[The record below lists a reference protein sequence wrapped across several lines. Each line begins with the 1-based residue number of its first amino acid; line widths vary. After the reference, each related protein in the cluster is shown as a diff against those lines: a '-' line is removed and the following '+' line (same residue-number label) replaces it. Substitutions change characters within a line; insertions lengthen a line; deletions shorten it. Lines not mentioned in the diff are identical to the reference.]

1 MPFFRRSRQLIKR
14 AGSKEKVMAVVGRG
28 FAIAGFFG
36 GLLAVVTV
44 AAQDAPSPV
53 EEGPWRLVL
62 KDQLKHEKGCD
73 LKEVL
78 LYEEIPLGEDVG
90 VQGKVSC
97 LDNREFDFSRAR
109 KHQKF
114 RIELCEPTVC

>member
-1 MPFFRRSRQLIKR
+1 M
-14 AGSKEKVMAVVGRG
+14 AG
-28 FAIAGFFG
+28 IFG
-36 GLLAVVTV
+36 VILAVVPVTAQPV
-44 AAQDAPSPV
+44 AAQDSPAPV

-62 KDQLKHEKGCD
+62 KAQLKQEKGCD
-73 LKEVL
+73 LNEVL
-78 LYEEIPLGEDVG
+78 TYQEIPLGDDVA

-97 LDNREFDFSRAR
+97 IDNREFDFSRNR

>member
-1 MPFFRRSRQLIKR
+1 MT
-14 AGSKEKVMAVVGRG
+14 VVGRS
-28 FAIAGFFG
+28 FAMAGIFG
-36 GLLAVVTV
+36 VILAVVPVTAQPV
-44 AAQDAPSPV
+44 AAQDSPAPV

-62 KDQLKHEKGCD
+62 KAQLKQEKGCD
-73 LKEVL
+73 LNEVL
-78 LYEEIPLGEDVG
+78 TYQEIPLGDDVA

-97 LDNREFDFSRAR
+97 IDNREFDFSRNR

>member
-1 MPFFRRSRQLIKR
+1 MT
-14 AGSKEKVMAVVGRG
+14 VVGRS
-28 FAIAGFFG
+28 FAMAGIFGAFFAG
-36 GLLAVVTV
+36 VIFAVVPLTAQPV
-44 AAQDAPSPV
+44 TAEPAAAQESPAPV

-62 KDQLKHEKGCD
+62 KAQLKQEKGCD
-73 LKEVL
+73 LNEVL
-78 LYEEIPLGEDVG
+78 TYQEIPLGDDVA

-97 LDNREFDFSRAR
+97 IDNREFDFSRNR